1 MPKIDSVPSVDAV
14 SAHLG
19 STQFIAGGAELQQQL
34 SLHEGGVTP
43 VTRSCGGKSEGGAS
57 TLARSTPTQST
68 SLAWEAD
75 HVDAVNV
82 VIQAAKKQRVGG
94 ERKIGPGVRATSPLV
109 GGLSGEYPDRVLSI
123 FNAYVADT
131 EDFNIFMNFEGERWL
146 QTSATYDTGAAL
158 PLVKPDLVPYMVDQ
172 SASQRGVVFGGSA
185 SALRCGTTG
194 TLKLYL
200 LRCRDDASPAE
211 QDRLYQS
218 TRGFDPAVDLVP
230 SHSYKARTKRNTR
243 GAVSL
248 DLPFDSFDSLQRNL
262 FSMKVPYEELGY
274 GTYIPPRQG
283 FPGAVTGIFKDGGI
297 FQGAVSDVGTS
308 RPELAA
314 NGYPYEVPFRYS
326 EDTHEWLIDF
336 IVAANDATARR
347 VLRMRQQANEVAAHV
362 SSVAVEEQAPICNTV
377 ADVYSA
383 LRSLP
388 FQRGV
393 SSESRGLFV
402 FARDGDREFAVDLAQ
417 LPDRGAFDELGGDS
431 RFFECETAAQPT
443 VFPIAMAKP
452 SLPALHLS
460 MVELFE
466 DAMPAVHA
474 ADGDSVVSSQGVS
487 SGMVSTAVSA
497 PLKSSTNLTMK
508 QRQWQNLNDFVA
520 CIRRAE
526 LSSVDSVTGA
536 AYSVFND
543 SESSIEDWLVEF
555 ICAEAAYDSS
565 NKWDVKDAKAQYGF
579 AIHLFDGPVIWTSKK
594 HSHVGTS
601 STHNEYM
608 ALYWLVRS
616 VVWLRQLIAE
626 IGLENELLS
635 GPISCRG
642 DNAQATKL
650 CCDDIVTSGNKFY
663 NMMYHFSKE
672 CYEAKLISPIQVDTS
687 LNWVDILT
695 KCANAVLMRRH
706 APVLT
711 GYSDRRMENLVDTVV
726 RD

>member
-34 SLHEGGVTP
+34 SVHEGGVTP

-158 PLVKPDLVPYMVDQ
+158 PMVKPDLVPYMVDQ

-474 ADGDSVVSSQGVS
+474 ADGDFVVSSQGVS

-626 IGLENELLS
+626 IGLDAELLP

-642 DNAQATKL
+642 DNAQATNL

-695 KCANAVLMRRH
+695 KCVDATLMRRH

>member
-308 RPELAA
+308 RPELAV

-635 GPISCRG
+635 GPINCRG
-642 DNAQATKL
+642 DNAQATNL

-695 KCANAVLMRRH
+695 KCVDATLMRRH